1 MMRSDEMNKAETIL
15 GELLKTEI
23 SIREVRAGA
32 WVAVPKDR
40 RLLQSK
46 TWKALRQGPK
56 SGIGHCLTE
65 AAVLL
70 AIADGLS
77 RPRSKAPRHTAK
89 AWLTDF
95 MSSKSEVS
103 VDQVKSHASRL
114 GVSWSALDR
123 AARDLGIQRVKS
135 GFRGGWIWSKP

>member
-1 MMRSDEMNKAETIL
+1 MDKAEKIL

-56 SGIGHCLTE
+56 SGVGHCLSE

-70 AIADGLS
+70 AIAYGRS
-77 RPRSKAPRHTAK
+77 KPRLKAPRHTAK
-89 AWLTDF
+89 AWLAEF
-95 MSSKSEVS
+95 MAVKSEVS
-103 VDQVKSHASRL
+103 VELVKSHAVSL
-114 GVSWSALDR
+114 GVSWSAVDR
-123 AARDLGIQRVKS
+123 AARDLGILRKKT
-135 GFRGGWIWSKP
+135 GFNGGWTWKLSL